1 MVRFGPVTARRRTI
15 HSAGVRLVGSV
26 RLNPV
31 RALVVAGVSVLL
43 ALLVLLPL
51 GHIFY
56 NSLHDDASGLWT
68 LANYQQIVSSA
79 TLLWPIL
86 NSLILGT
93 AIAAISICFGVPVAS
108 LVARTNMP
116 GRGLVGALTLTAFVT
131 PTFIGALGWIFIAAP
146 NSGWINVL
154 WRRMTSADWP
164 LLDIYSMGGAI
175 FVGGI
180 YAVPF
185 AFTIVGSALD
195 EMAVELEDAATTLSS
210 GVLRTMFR
218 IALPLAAPAI
228 YASFILS
235 FIQGVTLFEVPAF
248 LLTPVRISVVTTR
261 LAEFYQAFPPQ
272 IFLAA
277 AYCMPLLGLT
287 AVLFYL
293 RKRLIGR
300 RQFVTISG
308 KARGRRRIDIGPWRW
323 PALALALFVP
333 LVAVIL
339 PYATLLMISLSKA
352 WGLGLRPDNVTLDWY
367 AYALFRNSQTHT
379 AIVNSLLYASSAATL
394 CILLGAVIAYI
405 VERRLVRGAALLGGL
420 ASIPIVIPGI
430 VLSVGFFAAYTPP
443 PFRLYGTAAILI
455 AAFSAT
461 FLPIAYSHAGA
472 LLKGVSRDLERAARA
487 VGAGEARTFASITF
501 PLMRVGLLSGWLLVF
516 IPVTRELSVA
526 IFLVTPSTN
535 VMATL
540 IYNFQDGGNYEAVC
554 ALSVLLLLGT
564 FVVVWGARYASA
576 RLAAGRSHSLVQG
589 SAT

>member
-1 MVRFGPVTARRRTI
+1 MTDSVT
-15 HSAGVRLVGSV
+15 RLIDPI

-31 RALVVAGVSVLL
+31 RAIVIALVAALLLLLVVR
-43 ALLVLLPL
+43 PL
-51 GHIFY
+51 GFILY
-56 NSLHDDASGLWT
+56 NSLHDDASGAWT
-68 LANYQQIVSSA
+68 LGNYQQIVASA
-79 TLLWPIL
+79 TLLRPIL

-93 AIAAISICFGVPVAS
+93 AIAAIAVCLGVPAAW

-131 PTFIGALGWIFIAAP
+131 PTFIGALGWILLAAP

-154 WRRMTSADWP
+154 WRKITGADGP

-218 IALPLAAPAI
+218 ITLPIAAPAI

-235 FIQGVTLFEVPAF
+235 FIQGITLFGVPAF
-248 LLTPVRISVVTTR
+248 LLTPVRISVVTTK

-287 AVLFYL
+287 AALFFVRTRL
-293 RKRLIGR
+293 LGRK
-300 RQFVTISG
+300 QFVTISG
-308 KARGRRRIDIGPWRW
+308 KPRGSRRIDIGRWRW
-323 PALALALFVP
+323 PALGFALFLP

-339 PYATLLMISLSKA
+339 PYATLLTISLSKA
-352 WGLGLRPDNVTLDWY
+352 WGLGLRPDNLTLDWY
-367 AYALFRNSQTHT
+367 AYALFRNSQTRT
-379 AIVNSLLYASSAATL
+379 AIVNSLLYAGSAATL
-394 CILLGAVIAYI
+394 CICVGAIIAYI
-405 VERRLVRGAALLGGL
+405 GERRLVRGAALLGAL
-420 ASIPIVIPGI
+420 ASIPIIIPGI
-430 VLSVGFFAAYTPP
+430 VLSVGFFAAYTRPP
-443 PFRLYGTAAILI
+443 LRLYGTPAMLI
-455 AAFSAT
+455 AAFTAT
-461 FLPIAYSHAGA
+461 FLPIAYSHARA
-472 LLKGVSRDLERAARA
+472 LLKGISSDLERAARA
-487 VGAGEARTFASITF
+487 VGASEARTFASITL

-526 IFLVTPSTN
+526 IFLVTPRTN

-564 FVVVWGARYASA
+564 FAVVWVARFLSA
-576 RLAAGRSHSLVQG
+576 RLAAGRPASLVQG
-589 SAT
+589 LAT

>member
-1 MVRFGPVTARRRTI
+1 
-15 HSAGVRLVGSV
+15 
-26 RLNPV
+26 
-31 RALVVAGVSVLL
+31 
-43 ALLVLLPL
+43 
-51 GHIFY
+51 
-56 NSLHDDASGLWT
+56 
-68 LANYQQIVSSA
+68 
-79 TLLWPIL
+79 
-86 NSLILGT
+86 
-93 AIAAISICFGVPVAS
+93 
-108 LVARTNMP
+108 
-116 GRGLVGALTLTAFVT
+116 
-131 PTFIGALGWIFIAAP
+131 
-146 NSGWINVL
+146 
-154 WRRMTSADWP
+154 
-164 LLDIYSMGGAI
+164 
-175 FVGGI
+175 
-180 YAVPF
+180 
-185 AFTIVGSALD
+185 
-195 EMAVELEDAATTLSS
+195 MAVELEDAATTLSS

-218 IALPLAAPAI
+218 ITLPMAAPAI

-235 FIQGVTLFEVPAF
+235 FIQGVTLFGVPAF
-248 LLTPVRISVVTTR
+248 LLTPVRVSVVTTK
-261 LAEFYQAFPPQ
+261 LTEFYQAFPPQ

-287 AVLFYL
+287 AVLFYV

-308 KARGRRRIDIGPWRW
+308 KARGSRRIDIGPWRW

-352 WGLGLRPDNVTLDWY
+352 WGLGLRPDNLTLDWY
-367 AYALFRNSQTHT
+367 AYALFRNSQTRT
-379 AIVNSLLYASSAATL
+379 AIVNSLLYASGAATL
-394 CILLGAVIAYI
+394 CIFVGVVIAYI
-405 VERRLVRGAALLGGL
+405 VERRLIRGAALLGGL
-420 ASIPIVIPGI
+420 ASIPIIIPGI
-430 VLSVGFFAAYTPP
+430 VLSVGFFAAYTQPP
-443 PFRLYGTAAILI
+443 LRLYGTAAILI

-472 LLKGVSRDLERAARA
+472 LLKGISRDLEWAARA

-501 PLMRVGLLSGWLLVF
+501 PLMRVGLLAGWLLVF

-564 FVVVWGARYASA
+564 FVVVWGARYISA
-576 RLAAGRSHSLVQG
+576 RLALGRSQPVVQG